1 MRLIDAI
8 KSKNSNLFCF
18 SSIITIILA
27 YGFAMFN
34 CTISVDNENLARLL
48 DWRLFETGHFGLNI
62 INSVFSVRYFL
73 PTFYMVV
80 CFLLMVFA
88 NHILVN
94 LYKVVSN
101 GRFDNIASCVFS
113 ITVLSYPTFAYKF
126 IFTQGLI
133 QFGFVYLSAVLLV
146 YFYYSYLKNIGKK
159 SFSLFAIFC
168 LNAFIVFNI
177 ETGIIIALML
187 TFFMLTLDGN
197 FNIKDLLVPI
207 LLSLVSFIL
216 SKLIVFVVMKI
227 AGVVLDSYANNYI
240 RYDAKETFGKNI
252 TQMINAIK
260 GFLIDKLFRKPLYF
274 IYGCISV
281 FAIFRYVSKKGK
293 KNIVIACLLVL
304 LSVSMILVT
313 GNYKI
318 NQRFTLYM
326 PFFFAISSVCLYF
339 VIENSKKIIVVIS
352 GFAFVIFIYNNCLN
366 VNMVNFDAYRMSEY
380 DENMARTIYADI
392 NKNINSSSSLW
403 NKPTVFIGAG
413 PSFYYSFSGY
423 ADNIGIDS
431 IFCQDIDGGNILA
444 NETSGFRIYKYF
456 ELLGL
461 HVNEGNDIIYK
472 QCKSIAENMPI
483 YPEEGYIKETDDAII
498 VNFGHTSELGS
509 YKCIGDLDIQEN
521 KNIKSNIEYIKE
533 DGNIISFRGW
543 VFNKKFPTNSCK
555 KKWLIIDDKYDLYY
569 VAPYEYTCANE
580 SRLDVTEANNLSKDF
595 EYCGFT
601 GSFDK
606 SKISEDKGD
615 NFKME
620 LMLVYKDVWY
630 KTGITYEFS
639 N

>member
-1 MRLIDAI
+1 
-8 KSKNSNLFCF
+8 
-18 SSIITIILA
+18 
-27 YGFAMFN
+27 
-34 CTISVDNENLARLL
+34 
-48 DWRLFETGHFGLNI
+48 
-62 INSVFSVRYFL
+62 
-73 PTFYMVV
+73 
-80 CFLLMVFA
+80 
-88 NHILVN
+88 
-94 LYKVVSN
+94 
-101 GRFDNIASCVFS
+101 
-113 ITVLSYPTFAYKF
+113 
-126 IFTQGLI
+126 
-133 QFGFVYLSAVLLV
+133 
-146 YFYYSYLKNIGKK
+146 
-159 SFSLFAIFC
+159 
-168 LNAFIVFNI
+168 
-177 ETGIIIALML
+177 
-187 TFFMLTLDGN
+187 
-197 FNIKDLLVPI
+197 
-207 LLSLVSFIL
+207 
-216 SKLIVFVVMKI
+216 
-227 AGVVLDSYANNYI
+227 
-240 RYDAKETFGKNI
+240 
-252 TQMINAIK
+252 
-260 GFLIDKLFRKPLYF
+260 
-274 IYGCISV
+274 
-281 FAIFRYVSKKGK
+281 
-293 KNIVIACLLVL
+293 
-304 LSVSMILVT
+304 
-313 GNYKI
+313 
-318 NQRFTLYM
+318 
-326 PFFFAISSVCLYF
+326 
-339 VIENSKKIIVVIS
+339 
-352 GFAFVIFIYNNCLN
+352 
-366 VNMVNFDAYRMSEY
+366 MVNFDAYRMSEY

-431 IFCQDIDGGNILA
+431 IFCQDIDRGNILA
-444 NETSGFRIYKYF
+444 NETYGFRIYKYF

-555 KKWLIIDDKYDLYY
+555 KEWLIIDDKYDLYY